1 MSISVNELWTLI
13 LAVVA
18 ILLGMFV
25 HRALPKLKEW
35 NIPPAITGGLLIA
48 LGITVAKGAFDIHIT
63 FADVTRQTLL
73 LIFFVGVGLSAKF
86 GALIRGGF
94 GVAALCFATT
104 VAICLQNVVG
114 VAIARSF
121 DLESALGLFFGSIAF
136 VGGHGTAAAWSQ
148 AAPAQHLTGALE
160 VGMASATVGLIIG
173 GLVAGPVASWLIRRQ
188 SSGVDASE
196 TLKAEQG
203 NMEEEPSK
211 PSLTIPELLNSDRWL
226 VIVLIVGVCLALG
239 SVLGSWAG
247 TKGWVMPGFLAVMIV
262 AILITNGADLVGR
275 PVDLIVADLTGT
287 VALRLFLAM
296 SMMGLKLWELADFI
310 LPLLLA
316 LLAQTA
322 IVILV
327 SLLLVYPL
335 MGRGRQGAVACGGF
349 IGFAMGAMPVGLGV
363 MKRLSSTFGDAP
375 RAILAVTLMG
385 ALFADTAN
393 ALLVNYGFTLL
404 K

>member
-1 MSISVNELWTLI
+1 MNIDVSELWTLI

-18 ILLGMFV
+18 ILLGMFI
-25 HRALPKLKEW
+25 HRAVPKLKEW

-48 LGITVAKGAFDIHIT
+48 LGITVARSAFDIHIT
-63 FADVTRQTLL
+63 FGDTTRQTLL

-86 GALIRGGF
+86 GALVRGGF
-94 GVAALCFATT
+94 SVAALCFATT
-104 VAICLQNVVG
+104 VAICLQNVAG
-114 VAIARSF
+114 VAIARAF
-121 DLESALGLFFGSIAF
+121 HLESALGLFFGSIAF
-136 VGGHGTAAAWSQ
+136 VGGHGTAAAWAQ

-173 GLVAGPVASWLIRRQ
+173 GLIAGPVASWLIQRQ
-188 SSGVDASE
+188 SNGVVAGQE
-196 TLKAEQG
+196 HLAEQAPVDK
-203 NMEEEPSK
+203 EFSK
-211 PSLTIPELLNSDRWL
+211 PSLTVPELLNSDRWL
-226 VIVLIVGVCLALG
+226 VIILIVGVCLALG

-262 AILITNGADLVGR
+262 AVLITNGADLIGR
-275 PVDLIVADLTGT
+275 PVDLMVADLTGT

-310 LPLLLA
+310 FPLLMA

-322 IVILV
+322 IVLLV

-335 MGRGRQGAVACGGF
+335 LGRGRQGAVACGGF

-363 MKRLSSTFGDAP
+363 MKRLTSTFGDAP
-375 RAILAVTLMG
+375 KAILAVTLMG

-393 ALLVNYGFTLL
+393 ALLVNYGFALL

>member
-1 MSISVNELWTLI
+1 MNIDVSELWTLI

-25 HRALPKLKEW
+25 HRFVPKLREW

-48 LGITVAKGAFDIHIT
+48 LVITIAKSAFDLHVT
-63 FADVTRQTLL
+63 FADTTRQILL

-86 GALIRGGF
+86 GALIRGGL
-94 GVAALCFATT
+94 GVAALCLATT
-104 VAICLQNVVG
+104 VAILLQNVAG
-114 VAIARSF
+114 VAIARAF
-121 DLESALGLFFGSIAF
+121 DLESGLGLFLGSIAF
-136 VGGHGTAAAWSQ
+136 VGGHGTAAAWAQ
-148 AAPAQHLTGALE
+148 ALPAQHLEGALE
-160 VGMASATVGLIIG
+160 VGMAAATVGLIIG

-188 SSGVDASE
+188 PDAVVVGQVNQ
-196 TLKAEQG
+196 TEQEAI
-203 NMEEEPSK
+203 EELSK
-211 PSLTIPELLNSDRWL
+211 HSLTIPELLNSDRWL
-226 VIVLIVGVCLALG
+226 MIVLIVGVCLALG
-239 SVLGSWAG
+239 SVLGSWAA

-262 AILITNGADLVGR
+262 AVLITNGAGLVGH

-310 LPLLLA
+310 FPLLLA
-316 LLAQTA
+316 LLVQTV
-322 IVILV
+322 IVLLV

-363 MKRLSSTFGDAP
+363 MKRLTSTFGDAP
-375 RAILAVTLMG
+375 KAILAVTLMG

>member
-1 MSISVNELWTLI
+1 MNIDVSELWTLI

-25 HRALPKLKEW
+25 HRFVPKLREW

-48 LGITVAKGAFDIHIT
+48 LVITIAKSAFDLHVT
-63 FADVTRQTLL
+63 FADSTRQILL

-86 GALIRGGF
+86 GALIRGGL
-94 GVAALCFATT
+94 GVAALCLATT
-104 VAICLQNVVG
+104 VAILLQNVAG
-114 VAIARSF
+114 VAIARAF
-121 DLESALGLFFGSIAF
+121 DLESGLGLFLGSIAF
-136 VGGHGTAAAWSQ
+136 VGGHGTAAAWAQ
-148 AAPAQHLTGALE
+148 ALPAQHLEGALE
-160 VGMASATVGLIIG
+160 VGMAAATMGLIIG

-188 SSGVDASE
+188 PDAVAVGQVNQ
-196 TLKAEQG
+196 TEQEAV
-203 NMEEEPSK
+203 EERNK
-211 PSLTIPELLNSDRWL
+211 HFVTIPELLNSDRWL
-226 VIVLIVGVCLALG
+226 MIVLIVGVCLALG
-239 SVLGSWAG
+239 SLLGSWAA

-262 AILITNGADLVGR
+262 AILITNSAGLVGH

-310 LPLLLA
+310 FPLLLA
-316 LLAQTA
+316 LLVQTA
-322 IVILV
+322 IVLLV

-335 MGRGRQGAVACGGF
+335 LGRGRQGAVACGGF

-363 MKRLSSTFGDAP
+363 MKRLTSTFGDAP
-375 RAILAVTLMG
+375 KAILAVTLMG
-385 ALFADTAN
+385 ALFADAAN